1 MIKRWTIWLAGLLAM
16 LLIASPALADEVY
29 AETPIVDATEEQLI
43 NIQLAIEALDG
54 TVLNF
59 GDAFSFNLLVGERS
73 EERGFVPATNGRGV
87 DVVGG
92 GVAQTATT
100 LYLALM
106 QRDDIEYSSIYTY
119 NESFSAGY
127 VESGYDAIATDY
139 ANQVDFAFNSYYE
152 GTLSIFM
159 WTTEDMLCCYV
170 VEDCEEGL

>member
-1 MIKRWTIWLAGLLAM
+1 MKRCALWLAAVLMMLLA
-16 LLIASPALADEVY
+16 AGPALADETY
-29 AETPIVDATEEQLI
+29 AETPLTEASDQQRV
-43 NIQLAIEALDG
+43 NIQLAVEALDG
-54 TVLNF
+54 IVLNF
-59 GDAFSFNLLVGERS
+59 EDAFSFNQLVGERS
-73 EERGFVPATNGRGV
+73 EERGFVLAPNGRGV

-139 ANQVDFAFNSYYE
+139 VNQLDFAFNSYYE
-152 GTLSIFM
+152 GTLTIYM
-159 WTTEDMLCCYV
+159 WMTEDALCCYV
-170 VEDCEEGL
+170 VEDCEEVL